1 MTERERLI
9 ELLKKKYDHFCDQ
22 CGVNKDSHYTEN
34 LADYLLDNGVR
45 VMPFVAM
52 IEKTTVNGE
61 FCKKRS
67 EQKFNGRYC
76 VVYEDKTKWE
86 TPLIDIC
93 GLTLYDKCEAIEE
106 MIMKVGAE

>member
-1 MTERERLI
+1 MSEREKLI
-9 ELLKKKYDHFCDQ
+9 QLIQNAVGGCARHWAEIIADKLL
-22 CGVNKDSHYTEN
+22 
-34 LADYLLDNGVR
+34 ANGVR
-45 VMPFVAM
+45 CMPFIAM

-93 GLTLYDKCEAIEE
+93 GLQPYDKCEAIEE
-106 MIMKVGAE
+106 AIMKGDKP

>member
-1 MTERERLI
+1 MTERAK
-9 ELLKKKYDHFCDQ
+9 LKKILMNVELFPFTPS
-22 CGVNKDSHYTEN
+22 NLEEN
-34 LADYLLDNGVR
+34 INRIVDALIANGVR
-45 VMPFVAM
+45 AMPFVAM

-61 FCKKRS
+61 FCKKKS

-93 GLTLYDKCEAIEE
+93 GLKPYDKCEAIEE
-106 MIMKVGAE
+106 MVMKGDNE